1 MPFGDGFDFLDF
13 DTYTWMEYTILGAG
27 LFLLILLLVV
37 LPIGLSRKGKKS
49 TRSFKSSKGSKQ
61 QETAVGGK
69 KRLVYKAANG
79 ESVLFAGANAW
90 HINTQGKTELL
101 KAVEGENVSFV
112 GKVIYLAKD
121 VKRVQVIQDGD
132 EITKNSTFE
141 KQFITFDFVSSQE
154 VRLGN
159 KVFLTDKEIEVREVL
174 QAKADAEEAK
184 EQAKADKKAAIAQR
198 KADNKLAKAE
208 AKAEKAQ
215 AKADKKAAKKQ
226 SKQAKSE

>member
-1 MPFGDGFDFLDF
+1 MPFGDGFDFLDLS
-13 DTYTWMEYTILGAG
+13 TYDWMEYTILGAG
-27 LFLLILLLVV
+27 LFILILLLVV
-37 LPIGLSRKGKKS
+37 WPIAASRKGKKS
-49 TRSFKSSKGSKQ
+49 NKNTSNAK

-79 ESVLFAGANAW
+79 ESVLFAGPNAW
-90 HINTQGKTELL
+90 HINNQGKTELL
-101 KAVEGENVSFV
+101 KAVEGENVNFS

-174 QAKADAEEAK
+174 QAKADAKEAK

-198 KADNKLAKAE
+198 KADKKLAKAE
-208 AKAEKAQ
+208 AKAAVAQ
-215 AKADKKAAKKQ
+215 AKADKKSAKKQ
-226 SKQAKSE
+226 NKKSDTE